1 MFVDLSHNVENTLV
15 IGENTAGC
23 LTGNAASPFQLM
35 YSRIEVSCGNMV
47 TIFPEEDFTE
57 GYGYEPD
64 LWCPAVW
71 AEEAAVHFLNK
82 QL

>member
-1 MFVDLSHNVENTLV
+1 M
-15 IGENTAGC
+15 
-23 LTGNAASPFQLM
+23 TGNAASPFQLM